1 MIIKLVRHGQS
12 ESNVG
17 LVDVSKDGDNQVG
30 LTTHGISQAR
40 RAGHILGKE
49 FIQSALRFRSPYIRT
64 RETSMGI
71 MSGAGLDPLS
81 LSWIEDPLIR
91 EIDLGYE
98 PTNDQM
104 EDRQRH
110 GWFYYRYNG
119 GESPSDVYTR
129 SAVFINAMMRKPKEN
144 VLIVGHG
151 LSLRVFVMRFMKL
164 SVEEYTQMKNIENCE
179 ILTICKHIDLPD
191 DLNKDL
197 IIFQNSKWVVYGN
210 LEIYH
215 KKVYDPSKFLA
226 KLEDFK

>member
-17 LVDVSKDGDNQVG
+17 LVDVSKDGDNKVG
-30 LTTHGISQAR
+30 LTTHGIMQAM
-40 RAGHILGKE
+40 RAGKILGE
-49 FIQSALRFRSPYIRT
+49 DFIKNALRFRSPYIRT

-71 MSGAGLDPLS
+71 MSGAGIDPLS
-81 LSWIEDPLIR
+81 LNWIEDPLIR

-98 PTNDQM
+98 PTNEQM
-104 EDRQRH
+104 EDRARH
-110 GWFYYRYNG
+110 GWFYYRYAG

-151 LSLRVFVMRFMKL
+151 LSLRVFIMRFMKL

-179 ILTICKHIDLPD
+179 ILTICKHEDIPADLPESQI
-191 DLNKDL
+191 LYKTA
-197 IIFQNSKWVVYGN
+197 KWVVYGN
-210 LEIYH
+210 LEMYH
-215 KKVYDPSKFLA
+215 KKIYDPTDFLA
-226 KLEDFK
+226 KLKDIY